1 MLQELLQ
8 GQIYDYKTDKI
19 IGFVLPCNIAG
30 LLLSDMFLVA
40 LSAAA
45 IEKMFASKELA
56 KFEYAY
62 VPYTV
67 CLNVPAFCF
76 ACMGSNN
83 HFMADDFRQRWSTFI
98 LSVQHEE

>member
-8 GQIYDYKTDKI
+8 GQIYDNKTDRI
-19 IGFVLPCNIAG
+19 VGFVLPCNNAG
-30 LLLSDMFLVA
+30 LLLSDMFLAA
-40 LSAAA
+40 LFAV
-45 IEKMFASKELA
+45 IKKMFATTELA

-62 VPYTV
+62 VPQPV

-83 HFMADDFRQRWSTFI
+83 QYTADDFFQRWSTFI
-98 LSVQHEE
+98 LSVQHKG